1 MPDNKKAQFSAT
13 NAAAAE
19 KNLSCSQH
27 REREGES
34 EKGREVESEREEE
47 LA

>member
-1 MPDNKKAQFSAT
+1 MPDNKKAQFLAT

-27 REREGES
+27 RGKERERKRKG
-34 EKGREVESEREEE
+34 GREGMRERE